1 MNETKPEVLMYW
13 RPGCG
18 YCQMAKQLLTLKQQ
32 QFDFNI
38 TYVNIWEETHR
49 RQEMMSRTQ
58 GTTVPQ
64 ILINDQPIGGYTDL
78 AALEDQGQL
87 DHYLTSLQSD

>member
-1 MNETKPEVLMYW
+1 MYW

-18 YCQMAKQLLTLKQQ
+18 YCQMAKQLLALKQQ

-38 TYVNIWEETHR
+38 QFVNIWDEPNR
-49 RQEMMSRTQ
+49 RQEMMTKTQ

-64 ILINDQPIGGYTDL
+64 IIINEQPIGGYTEL
-78 AALEDQGQL
+78 AALDEQGQL
-87 DHYLTSLQSD
+87 DHRLSEQS